1 MLTLSGF
8 EIDQVWKVNKIGWM
22 QESLAQTG
30 KYWKGTQRKGNV
42 FWIETTIS
50 SNMPNPFPNQST
62 QKE

>member
-30 KYWKGTQRKGNV
+30 KYWKGTQRKGNKCLLDRNHDY
-42 FWIETTIS
+42 F
-50 SNMPNPFPNQST
+50 F
-62 QKE
+62 